1 MPELL
6 QAIRLPLISMKYI
19 VENIE
24 KENLVTSNS
33 KCKIYSNT
41 TLIIIHIISG
51 KIKIVSTCYDLH
63 ALDFVTCIDNTHMVF
78 DLL

>member
-1 MPELL
+1 MKYNVEDRSKFMPELL

-33 KCKIYSNT
+33 KCKKYI
-41 TLIIIHIISG
+41 LIQH
-51 KIKIVSTCYDLH
+51 
-63 ALDFVTCIDNTHMVF
+63 
-78 DLL
+78 